1 MNHNI
6 AKGISLNL
14 NRIRKQILC
23 SLLVTSTVISSL
35 GIRSLIHTISNTS
48 SIETSVET
56 EESVG
61 DRLYSTIGSIVK
73 FPDYIHVSDLMEM
86 QFKFIASTVSREF
99 ITTPIDTVP
108 ETISITEEMIE
119 GPVVEENVVQQ
130 LEATSRMLDTELMME
145 LDETVVEE
153 VLVEEVV
160 PIINYVEPYT
170 MYVSNVWV
178 NVRSEPNSDVS
189 DNIIGGLKP
198 RSEITVIGQ
207 STIDDRWSV
216 IDYKGTEAY
225 IFTKYIQENGPVD
238 TYNNTWTG
246 EKLTKQNG
254 KVHGPSG
261 NETYYNL
268 NMSRCIYYMNKLGY
282 EGEVWT
288 REDGVKMFGDYIM
301 VAANLGIRP
310 KGSLVE
316 TSLGTGIVV
325 DTGDFVSWDSTGID
339 IAVTW

>member
-6 AKGISLNL
+6 ATRINLNL

-35 GIRSLIHTISNTS
+35 GIRSLVQTISNTV
-48 SIETSVET
+48 ETSVEA
-56 EESVG
+56 EETVG
-61 DRLYSTIGSIVK
+61 DRLYSTIGSVVDL
-73 FPDYIHVSDLMEM
+73 PNYINISELMEM
-86 QFKFIASTVSREF
+86 QFKFIASTVSNQFMNQVVTES
-99 ITTPIDTVP
+99 VP
-108 ETISITEEMIE
+108 ELVVLPEEIIE
-119 GPVVEENVVQQ
+119 GPVVEENVMPF
-130 LEATSRMLDTELMME
+130 SRTIDTELTME

-153 VLVEEVV
+153 VLVEEEIITPV
-160 PIINYVEPYT
+160 INYVEPYT
-170 MYVSNVWV
+170 MYVSDVWL
-178 NVRSEPNSDVS
+178 NVRCEPNSDTN

-216 IDYKGTEAY
+216 IEYKGTEAY
-225 IFTKYIQENGPVD
+225 VFTKYIQEAGPVD
-238 TYNNTWTG
+238 TYNHSWTG

-254 KVHGPSG
+254 KIAGPSG

-268 NMSRCIYYMNKLGY
+268 NMSRCVYYMNKLGY
-282 EGEVWT
+282 EAEVWV

-301 VAANLGIRP
+301 VAANLDIRP